1 MTVKIKL
8 DGMWEELESVYDRTV
23 ARIECWYDSHYRHWV
38 LYPVN
43 ADGDQLEEA
52 RYGFG
57 KKEAIEMKRDMEQE
71 LIGKEC

>member
-1 MTVKIKL
+1 MTITIKL
-8 DGMWEELESVYDRTV
+8 DGVPYDFESVYDTKC
-23 ARIECWYDSHYRHWV
+23 ARIECWYDPHYRHWV

-43 ADGDQLEEA
+43 EAGDQLEEA

-57 KKEAIEMKRDMEQE
+57 KKEAMEMKHDMEQE